1 MIGDILA
8 TPQLEEHNIFLDEKR
23 FGMFQRHP
31 FKCGYGNP
39 ADRMDD
45 SQLAMS

>member
-23 FGMFQRHP
+23 FRMFQRHP
-31 FKCGYGNP
+31 FGNP
-39 ADRMDD
+39 ADRTDD